1 MFIYDE
7 IGKINEM
14 NPLCVLDFYVYEKCQ
29 RAGYG
34 KIIYSEMIER
44 EKIEPRKLGYDRPS
58 IKFMNFLR
66 KYYKLADYVP
76 QNNNY
81 VVFKDYF
88 RDNKKK
94 EELNKYQ
101 ISNYDN
107 RKLNNINSFS
117 NNSNTMK
124 NYSTYNNDFSYKNI
138 NDNNNNY
145 NSYEKQYL
153 KDQNDLKNNIC
164 PYDKYLKIK
173 EEIKMNNNNPYE
185 KYTPKNEIKNN
196 SYSKTMKAQQI
207 QKEYF
212 SEEPKND
219 YTFQD
224 SYRNTFKNPYNDPFL
239 YYLNDYKVEKPKSYI
254 DSLFPPIRNYQ
265 YQSSS
270 SEYGAF
276 LKK

>member
-1 MFIYDE
+1 
-7 IGKINEM
+7 M

-164 PYDKYLKIK
+164 H
-173 EEIKMNNNNPYE
+173 
-185 KYTPKNEIKNN
+185 
-196 SYSKTMKAQQI
+196 
-207 QKEYF
+207 
-212 SEEPKND
+212 
-219 YTFQD
+219 
-224 SYRNTFKNPYNDPFL
+224 
-239 YYLNDYKVEKPKSYI
+239 
-254 DSLFPPIRNYQ
+254 
-265 YQSSS
+265 
-270 SEYGAF
+270 
-276 LKK
+276 

>member
-1 MFIYDE
+1 MKCKGNLFIGFIKVGKKHLFIYDE

-14 NPLCVLDFYVYEKCQ
+14 TPLCVLDFYVYEKCQ

-117 NNSNTMK
+117 NNSNR
-124 NYSTYNNDFSYKNI
+124 SL
-138 NDNNNNY
+138 
-145 NSYEKQYL
+145 NSLRKLGGIIEA
-153 KDQNDLKNNIC
+153 NCIC
-164 PYDKYLKIK
+164 SVSVNKVLG
-173 EEIKMNNNNPYE
+173 
-185 KYTPKNEIKNN
+185 
-196 SYSKTMKAQQI
+196 S
-207 QKEYF
+207 
-212 SEEPKND
+212 
-219 YTFQD
+219 
-224 SYRNTFKNPYNDPFL
+224 FL
-239 YYLNDYKVEKPKSYI
+239 
-254 DSLFPPIRNYQ
+254 
-265 YQSSS
+265 
-270 SEYGAF
+270 
-276 LKK
+276 